1 MSASDI
7 SLEAD
12 HISGIKAPQTKK
24 TLYGHHDII
33 ERLFRQYEQNRLPGG
48 LLLHGPKGI
57 GKATLAYE
65 LARKITY
72 ASGSETISQ
81 VNEQIGAGVHPNIR
95 ILRRSP
101 REKAAGFYQNIRVD
115 EVRSLLGKLHQTRGR
130 AGRRII
136 IVDSVDDC
144 NSNAANAL
152 LKTLEEPPEKTHL
165 ILISNRVGALLP
177 TLRSRCQGH
186 AMRPLANDI
195 VEKILSDP
203 EITDEVKGKTE
214 ISTAIDFS
222 GGRPRRAFE
231 ALSMGNIGVLKQLS
245 DWLQNPATDN
255 GQTMMEISDILGNKK
270 NRLEAEFARELLLDW
285 ITNEAKSASTP
296 NKTTQ
301 NIAPTQ
307 TLASSIELWEKAN
320 RIFETGDSFN
330 LDLRQSFIVLFDH
343 ISSHAQLKLTR

>member
-24 TLYGHHDII
+24 TLHGHREII
-33 ERLFRQYEQNRLPGG
+33 ERLFTQFEQNRLPGG

-72 ASGSETISQ
+72 ASGSETINQ
-81 VNEQIGAGVHPNIR
+81 VDEQIGAGVHPNIR
-95 ILRRSP
+95 TLRRAP

-144 NSNAANAL
+144 NTNAANAL
-152 LKTLEEPPEKTHL
+152 LKTLEEPPEQTHL

-186 AMRPLANDI
+186 AMRPLSGDLI
-195 VEKILSDP
+195 EKILRDPAITNDVKSDA
-203 EITDEVKGKTE
+203 E
-214 ISTAIDFS
+214 ISTATDFS
-222 GGRPRRAFE
+222 NGRPRRAFE
-231 ALSMGNIGVLKQLS
+231 AINMGNIGVLKQLS
-245 DWLQNPATDN
+245 DWLQNPAADN
-255 GQTMMEISDILGNKK
+255 GQTMMEISEILGNKK

-285 ITNEAKSASTP
+285 IANEAKSAGASNASP
-296 NKTTQ
+296 
-301 NIAPTQ
+301 Q
-307 TLASSIELWEKAN
+307 TLASSIELWEKTN
-320 RIFETGDSFN
+320 KLFETGDSFN
-330 LDLRQSFIVLFDH
+330 LDQRQSFIVLFDH
-343 ISSHAQLKLTR
+343 ISSHAQLKLAR

>member
-24 TLYGHHDII
+24 ILYGHNHII
-33 ERLFRQYEQNRLPGG
+33 ERLFNQFEQNRLPGG

-65 LARKITY
+65 LARKITH
-72 ASGSETISQ
+72 ASGSETINQ
-81 VNEQIGAGVHPNIR
+81 VDEQIGAGVHPNVR
-95 ILRRSP
+95 TLRRAP
-101 REKAAGFYQNIRVD
+101 RDRAAGFYQNIRVD
-115 EVRSLLGKLHQTRGR
+115 EVRFLLGKLHQTRGR

-144 NSNAANAL
+144 NANAANAL
-152 LKTLEEPPEKTHL
+152 LKTLEEPPEQTHL

-195 VEKILSDP
+195 VEKILNNP
-203 EITDEVKGKTE
+203 EVTDEVKGKAE
-214 ISTAIDFS
+214 ISTAINFS
-222 GGRPRRAFE
+222 NGRPRRAFE

-245 DWLQNPATDN
+245 DWLQNPASEN
-255 GQTMMEISDILGNKK
+255 AQTMMSISETLGNKK
-270 NRLEAEFARELLLDW
+270 NHLEAEFARELLLDW
-285 ITNEAKSASTP
+285 IASEAKSASAS
-296 NKTTQ
+296 NTQ
-301 NIAPTQ
+301 PQ
-307 TLASSIELWEKAN
+307 TLASSIELWEKA
-320 RIFETGDSFN
+320 IELFATGDSYN
-330 LDLRQSFIVLFDH
+330 LDKRQSFIVLFDH
-343 ISSHAQLKLTR
+343 ISSHAQLNMAR